1 MAVLQIITPTGSR
14 TIDLPDGRITIGRQ
28 GDNDII
34 VEDDRCSRHH
44 CTLEPAMGG
53 YLLRDLDSRNGT
65 KVDGKRV
72 SEVAIPFG
80 GAFSI
85 GKTTL
90 RIYQESLPVAQPAN
104 LAETHVEVENVPV
117 ADALDGDDKPL
128 LVTVEGEED
137 EEEELTPERV
147 MANARRDLNNLRTA
161 GTDPGFP
168 LEAVSLVDC
177 HGKKVHTAAK
187 LETSSEA
194 VRTLRLL
201 FYGAFRTRATD
212 LHFDPMRET
221 YAIRF
226 RVDGKMLPVVM
237 LPGAVGRGVLG
248 VVKVL
253 SDLDIAGRKNI
264 QDGSFTVEVGRRV
277 DCRVSFTPTH
287 HGEKLVLRV
296 LDTAALPSTLDD
308 LGLSKLMLKQIRS
321 VCHLDAGM
329 IIVSGPTGSGKTT
342 TLYTCIR
349 AIDCRSRNVVTIED
363 PIEYHMDGITQI
375 QVEAKRGRDFSDILK
390 SVLRQDPDVI
400 LVGEIRDHETA
411 KTALQA
417 AMTGHLVFTTLH
429 ARDSIGSIFRLL
441 DLGVEPYMIANSVS
455 LCLAQRLV
463 RVLCPHCKRAFR
475 PRPSQL
481 IAMKMENRKIE
492 QIYTQVGCRRCLG
505 VGFWGRTAI
514 FEMLNFNDN
523 LRDALMTTR
532 TIHDIRRAAG
542 EWTYQ
547 TLQENG
553 FRKVVEGVTTIEEV
567 ERVAARE

>member
-1 MAVLQIITPTGSR
+1 MAVLQILTAAGSR
-14 TIDLPDGRITIGRQ
+14 TIDLPEGRVTIGRQ
-28 GDNDII
+28 GDNDIVI
-34 VEDDRCSRHH
+34 EDERASRHH
-44 CTLEPAMGG
+44 CFLVPSVGG

-65 KVDGKRV
+65 KVKGKRV
-72 SEVAIPFG
+72 SEVEIAFG
-80 GAFSI
+80 ESFTI

-90 RIYQESLPVAQPAN
+90 RIYAESLPVAQPASP
-104 LAETHVEVENVPV
+104 AETMVDNEEAVPV
-117 ADALDGDDKPL
+117 ADVVDDDDKPL
-128 LVTVEGEED
+128 RALIDV
-137 EEEELTPERV
+137 EEEGLTPERI

-177 HGKKVHTAAK
+177 HGKSVHTAAN

-194 VRTLRLL
+194 VRTLRLV

-212 LHFDPMRET
+212 LHFDPVREG
-221 YAIRF
+221 YAVRF
-226 RVDGKMLPVVM
+226 RVDGKMLPVVL
-237 LPGAVGRGVLG
+237 LPAAVGRGVLG
-248 VVKVL
+248 VVKIL

-264 QDGSFTVEVGRRV
+264 QDGSFTVVVGRRV

-287 HGEKLVLRV
+287 HGEKLVIRI
-296 LDTAALPSTLDD
+296 LDTAVLPETLAD
-308 LGLSKLMLKQIRS
+308 LGLSALMLTQIRS

-329 IIVSGPTGSGKTT
+329 IVVSGPTGSGKTT

-349 AIDCRSRNVVTIED
+349 SIDCRSRNVVTIED
-363 PIEYHMDGITQI
+363 PIEYHMNGITQI
-375 QVEAKRGRDFSDILK
+375 QVDLKRGHDFSDILK

-429 ARDSIGSIFRLL
+429 ARDSISSIFRLL
-441 DLGVEPYMIANSVS
+441 DLGVESYMIANSVS

-463 RVLCPHCKRAFR
+463 RVLCPHCKRAVR

-481 IAMKMENRKIE
+481 IAMKMENKKIDP
-492 QIYTQVGCRRCLG
+492 IYTQVGCRKCLG

-523 LRDALMTTR
+523 LRDALMPTR

-547 TLQENG
+547 TLQESG
-553 FRKVVEGVTTIEEV
+553 FRKVVEGVTTLEEG
-567 ERVAARE
+567 ERVGTRDR

>member
-1 MAVLQIITPTGSR
+1 MAVLQILTPNGSR
-14 TIDLPDGRITIGRQ
+14 TIDLPDGRVTIGRQ
-28 GDNDII
+28 GDNDVVI
-34 VEDDRCSRHH
+34 EDDRASRHH
-44 CTLEPAMGG
+44 CVLEPATGG
-53 YLLRDLDSRNGT
+53 YTLRDLDSRNGT
-65 KVDGKRV
+65 KVNGKRV
-72 SEVAIPFG
+72 AEVQLAFG
-80 GAFSI
+80 GAFNI

-90 RIYQESLPVAQPAN
+90 RLYEESIPVAQPADVSDD
-104 LAETHVEVENVPV
+104 TRIEVTEDVPV
-117 ADALDGDDKPL
+117 AEIIDDDDRPL
-128 LVTVEGEED
+128 AAAVPEED
-137 EEEELTPERV
+137 ADSPERI

-161 GTDPGFP
+161 GTDPGFT
-168 LEAVSLVDC
+168 LETVSLVDT
-177 HGKKVHTAAK
+177 HGRPVHTAAK
-187 LETSSEA
+187 DQTASEA
-194 VRTLRLL
+194 ARTLRLL

-212 LHFDPMRET
+212 LHFDPVRNG
-221 YAIRF
+221 YSIRF
-226 RVDGKMLPVVM
+226 RVDGKMLPIVL
-237 LPGAVGRGVLG
+237 LPEQIGHGVLG

-264 QDGSFTVEVGRRV
+264 QDGSFTVVVGRRV
-277 DCRVSFTPTH
+277 DCRVSITPTH
-287 HGEKLVLRV
+287 FGEKLVIRV
-296 LDTAALPSTLDD
+296 LDTASLPATLQD
-308 LGLSKLMLKQIRS
+308 LGLSSMMLQQIRS

-342 TLYTCIR
+342 TLYTCIKS
-349 AIDCRSRNVVTIED
+349 IDRHTRNVVTIED

-411 KTALQA
+411 QTALQA

-429 ARDSIGSIFRLL
+429 ARDSIGSLFRLL
-441 DLGVEPYMIANSVS
+441 DLGVESYMIANSVS

-463 RVLCPHCKRAFR
+463 RVLCPHCKRPFK

-481 IAMKMENRKIE
+481 IAMKMENTQID
-492 QIYTQVGCRRCLG
+492 QIYAQVGCRKCMG
-505 VGFWGRTAI
+505 VGFWGRMAI
-514 FEMLNFNDN
+514 FELLNFNDR

-547 TLQENG
+547 TLQESG
-553 FRKVVEGVTTIEEV
+553 CKRVVEGLTTLEEV